1 MSFILNL
8 TADNEVSH
16 IHQGSAPRFNGE
28 RERKDENADAGR
40 VSGLDALY
48 GHGEMSVVCMH
59 SF

>member
-28 RERKDENADAGR
+28 REMKGQNADAGG
-40 VSGLDALY
+40 VSGLDALH
-48 GHGEMSVVCMH
+48 GHGEMTVVCTH